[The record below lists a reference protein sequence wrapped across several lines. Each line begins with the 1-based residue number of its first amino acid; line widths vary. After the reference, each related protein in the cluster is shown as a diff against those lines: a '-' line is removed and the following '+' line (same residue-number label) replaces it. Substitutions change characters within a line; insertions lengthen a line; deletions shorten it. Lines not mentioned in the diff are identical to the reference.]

1 MMRLPKINL
10 TNRFEFIER
19 YARGKRVLHVG
30 CADVPF
36 TLDRLTRGELLHQRL
51 HACAAELHG
60 VDLSEE
66 GIGIMRSAG
75 FRDLF
80 VADCEKPLS
89 HSTPGGYDVVI
100 AGETLE
106 HVLNAGDFLSSLK
119 SACGPNGRII
129 LTTPNH
135 ASLKINLRLLNGVE
149 MVHPEHVAYY
159 SYSTLCRLLDMV
171 GLEPMDWALYWAE
184 KSKKSQVVN
193 SALRRMPALNYFAD
207 GICVACR
214 SMP

>member
-1 MMRLPKINL
+1 MMLPKIRL
-10 TNRFEFIER
+10 TNRIEFIER

-36 TLDRLTRGELLHQRL
+36 TRDRLTRGELLHQRL
-51 HACAAELHG
+51 CGCAAELHG

-66 GIGIMRSAG
+66 GIEIMRSAG
-75 FRDLF
+75 FGDLY

-89 HSTPGGYDVVI
+89 QSTPGGYDVVI

-119 SACGPNGRII
+119 SACGPDGRII
-129 LTTPNH
+129 LTTPSH
-135 ASLKINLRLLNGVE
+135 ASLKINLRLLKRVE
-149 MVHPEHVAYY
+149 LVHPEHVAYY
-159 SYSTLCRLLDMV
+159 SYSTLSRLLDMV
-171 GLEPMDWALYWAE
+171 GLEATDWALYWAE
-184 KSKKSQVVN
+184 KSTKSKIVN
-193 SALRRMPALNYFAD
+193 SALRRMPRLNYFAD

-214 SMP
+214 AAA